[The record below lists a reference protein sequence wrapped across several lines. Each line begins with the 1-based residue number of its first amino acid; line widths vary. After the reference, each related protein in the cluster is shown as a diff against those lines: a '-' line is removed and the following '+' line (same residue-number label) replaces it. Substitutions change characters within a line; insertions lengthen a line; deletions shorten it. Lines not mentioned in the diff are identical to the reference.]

1 MDKNTNLVPQRIEGK
16 MAFCLHKMKMLPF
29 VLFGDRMKE
38 KQASYKDLRR
48 HLRQAR
54 IPISYEMYLSG
65 AIFYS
70 IVAGLLGAILG
81 LIISYALIYILGLP
95 AGLTKLTIN
104 PSLEWL
110 LKYRNLFLSLLIV
123 VFLSIVLGGITY
135 VLFLIYPQFRAGE
148 RKGEIDK
155 NLPYAVTFMYAL
167 SRGGM
172 NVIKILRLLSECKDT
187 YGEVSK
193 EVEVILRDMDY
204 FGSDLKTALH
214 NICEITPS
222 EKFQDLMYNLLTV
235 IESGGSISTYFKDK
249 SEQYIERAKVEQKG
263 FLETLGLIA
272 ESYVTAFVAG
282 PLFIIILGVM
292 MSVMGAKS
300 QAMLYAIVYAVIPI
314 GSIMFVVL
322 IDMITPGSTREA
334 PLLPTE
340 KLLKEVEVIEG
351 EEKGMFE
358 KFIKSRQALSFRK
371 VLADPL
377 KPIREKPINAL
388 FISVPVALIFLIISI
403 FQAAKSR
410 DFIGFIDDRI
420 VYMVFILLGPLAVFH
435 ELKMLRDRKIQA
447 QVPDFL
453 KKLASTNETGMTLK
467 DSIKIM
473 TRADIGALSKEI
485 KKIWKDIEWGMAINE
500 ALTRFANRV
509 RTFIVARAITLL
521 TQANKS
527 SGDIGEVLMVA
538 ARDAA
543 TEQELKRERSINML
557 IYIVIIYISFI
568 VFIGIIYIIS
578 TTFLTEM
585 VKAGEKVTTSGAGGV
600 PLTIGRDTLAL
611 FNRIFFHA
619 AVIQGFCSGL
629 IAGVMGE
636 GSVLSGLKHSLIMI
650 TIGYLL
656 FILFVL

>member
-1 MDKNTNLVPQRIEGK
+1 MDKYTNLFPQKIEGK
-16 MAFCLHKMKMLPF
+16 MAFWLRKMKMLPF

-81 LIISYALIYILGLP
+81 LIISYLLVYTIGLP
-95 AGLTKLTIN
+95 AGLTKLTIS

-110 LKYRNLFLSLLIV
+110 LKYRNLFLSLFIV
-123 VFLSIVLGGITY
+123 VLLSIVLGGITY

-222 EKFQDLMYNLLTV
+222 EKFQDLIYNLLTV
-235 IESGGSISTYFKDK
+235 IESGGSISTYFRDK
-249 SEQYIERAKVEQKG
+249 SEQYIERARVEQKG

-292 MSVMGAKS
+292 MSVMGSKS
-300 QAMLYAIVYAVIPI
+300 QVMLYAIVYAVIPI

-340 KLLKEVEVIEG
+340 KLLKEVEVIDG

-358 KFIKSRQALSFRK
+358 KFIKSRQALSFRRAL
-371 VLADPL
+371 VDPL

-388 FISVPVALIFLIISI
+388 FVSLPVALIFLIISI
-403 FQAAKSR
+403 FQAPRS
-410 DFIGFIDDRI
+410 DFVGFIDDRLVLM
-420 VYMVFILLGPLAVFH
+420 VYILIGPLAFFY
-435 ELKMLRDRKIQA
+435 ELKMLHDRRIQT
-447 QVPDFL
+447 QIPDFL

-473 TRADIGALSKEI
+473 TRADIGALSKDI

-636 GSVLSGLKHSLIMI
+636 GSLLSGLKHSLIMI